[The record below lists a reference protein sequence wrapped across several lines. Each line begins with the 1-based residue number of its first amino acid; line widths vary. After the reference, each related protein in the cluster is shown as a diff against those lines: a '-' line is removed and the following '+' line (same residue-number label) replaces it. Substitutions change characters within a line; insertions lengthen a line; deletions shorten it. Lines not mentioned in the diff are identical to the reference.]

1 MRNLK
6 RALSLALASIMLLGM
21 MVTGAGAA
29 SNSFTDF
36 DQIVNQEAAEVTSGL
51 GIFDGYTDGSFGPE
65 KVVTRAEMAVI
76 ICKLLN
82 GSDVD
87 PGNFTGISKFTD
99 VPAWAEGYV
108 NYCAAAG
115 IVVGVGEGKF
125 NPSATVTT
133 VEAATMLLKALGY
146 FTEEDKLQADWKTVV
161 TGRATGMHLYGA
173 LTLAVDEGLT
183 RDNVAEL
190 VFNTLFAQ
198 RVAYDDNRQLYVKNT
213 NRDVVVT
220 NGTQDYLNTFAE
232 NTFHMWVVDG
242 LVTANSFTDD
252 DLSETTNNA
261 PRTNVVFDAA
271 AAQDY
276 PATTYQG
283 STGSEYPFEYTT
295 GLDMIGHAARVYY
308 RMERNAPV
316 VFAIADRA
324 TKVAYITYNSNNA
337 ALAEAAN
344 AAGFR
349 RNTINQINEDD
360 YKVNYAW
367 DVTYRS
373 LFGTAKAVDLTG
385 DKTIDPAK
393 TLLVISNS
401 SDSKV
406 DYVIVLDQYL
416 DTVKRVVTRNDVTEY
431 DLTTVDGVDQNILH
445 GQAAQGDYVVV
456 TDIGKSG
463 DMLNFE
469 PAEKL
474 SANITKITG
483 KSDST
488 ATVKSIVADGTT
500 YVGSPVYDYRVGN
513 SALDDT
519 TDFEDIATI
528 GEATL
533 LLDFQGK
540 CIGLAQPES
549 TPNYAYAAQFG
560 VWHTGGSLNTEFK
573 LTVKLYFL
581 DGTSG
586 VYLVNTDDSQ
596 NSNTF
601 YKLKMGTTE
610 SAAESVRDRLNGGNG
625 TGAGYV
631 DPTKTY
637 DTNICVDNGTL
648 WLRGKN
654 VIETSDTNGLGIYKV
669 SVRAD
674 DTVVMTKLGSN
685 GDGAGHDSSII
696 PATDETKLISGHS
709 TFVKQNGSNLTYKNT
724 DKVMYQNNKTV
735 YFYVDGSYNTE
746 LSVGAKYGVSN
757 AISITNNK
765 DKDDNTR
772 KESFEQI
779 LLKGDARTNGLA
791 VEAVLIYGYDMGSS
805 ETLYFYRQ
813 NDYDIQSKDASSR
826 AGERN
831 YTITYHLYTADGE
844 PYEATFDNNGKYY
857 DMETAKNTV
866 ENKPTGFYAI
876 GSTDLDGKWTSND
889 PDTVLYKKNGEN
901 KDKPGAEGATNV
913 YVLNA
918 EAYHDTYADNLY
930 TLSEVVGGIIPS
942 TAKVVS
948 TVDGCDFDSVS
959 EIARACDNGHLVR
972 ISYTYSTSDY
982 KVKTVFIT
990 DFKRDA
996 GNLGGDRNPGASL
1009 WSSYDASMDRILV
1022 FDDVTKNPRS
1032 TLAEQLSSAE
1042 KALTDAGFTIVD
1054 SRTAGMYN
1062 QQNGTYSWTIE
1073 ATRVVGNTTRR
1084 YFFTGDPAGGQ
1095 IYGNWYTGAIYTTKV
1110 LVNGN
1115 LAGYYV
1121 PNNTTPAKITVRTVN
1136 ANKTYDVKWNNSA
1149 VVGSVTADEKAVIS
1163 YLLPVANTG
1172 YTVNFVMNT
1181 NPVKPIEGLTG
1192 KVNAALDGV
1201 SATFDGN
1208 KENVKFSAKVG
1219 EKIDVVITGKTEAA
1233 PEGRGLGDTATS
1245 FVVGTYYAVTINGVT
1260 KTVKCETANKLTVP
1274 YTIQESDA
1282 KGLVINVTA
1291 IVEAEA
1297 PVTGKITVSA
1307 NTGYTPSI
1315 TEISAA
1321 GKATIT
1327 VDVPETDTADATY
1340 DMEVTSTVTGLTMP
1354 AKLTGVTAD
1363 KLTFDVDVTADQLK
1377 AGGSITITVSK
1388 NGAEGKVTLNV
1399 TDGYTLSANEITTA
1413 GKTTI
1418 TVTVPETDAKDAKY
1432 TLTVD
1437 GVVKATEVAAS
1448 ELTFEVEV
1456 TEEDLAAGKTIEVE
1470 VTKKAGEVKVD
1481 PTVRAVFDPTTKA
1494 YKLYSYKAEA
1504 MTEDDVKSA
1513 ISAAT
1518 GKTVTN
1524 LKFDTTQTSQYGV
1537 AEFESGNP
1545 VKIFTDASASGSSVN
1560 PIELNEVTMPNGD
1573 KKYLYNGEKV
1583 TGLTASKEYID
1594 VKTGIVASSDM
1605 LTADAKGEAAI
1616 TLTTGVDVV
1625 LAEALTMPATLTNLK
1640 VFAQYGGKE
1649 SEAGASKL
1657 IPVGSTLVV
1666 RYTNAPDAGK
1676 NIEITVESE
1685 KKSAV
1690 ADENGMAQVTCGPVN
1705 SMAGATLAITAAVNV
1720 SYTVTFNGKEV
1731 AADAKVGDEIALT
1744 GVTPTELFK
1753 PTAADDPTLTAINGA
1768 GSYETSTGM
1777 VYKVVAADAIG
1788 DKIDLFSAISVA
1800 TGVTGAK
1807 IYQKWDATNGPSE
1820 QVAASAAQN
1829 VAKGTKL
1836 YLVADDENTIF
1847 AAVAGSGITL
1857 KNEQAPSG
1865 AKAGVWS
1872 FELTK
1877 PVQTAAGTFEVVA
1890 ALPAA
1895 DGFGYATDSIAAA
1908 SGLDKDNP
1916 KDVTAT
1922 GVKAKDVKNIT
1933 VAWDSTTGAVSGT
1946 KNETITPSGK
1956 NYTVTLG
1963 ALDMT
1968 GTDLKFE
1975 VSTNSTNALA
1985 AADSLGSVVI
1995 TITCEGLTISAT
2007 FAVIG
2012 TD

>member
-65 KVVTRAEMAVI
+65 NVVTRAEMAVI

-146 FTEEDKLQADWKTVV
+146 FTEEDKLKEDWKTVV
-161 TGRATGMHLYGA
+161 TGRATTMGLYGSLVLKA
-173 LTLAVDEGLT
+173 DEGLT

-220 NGTQDYLNTFAE
+220 NGTQDYKNTLAE
-232 NTFHMWVVDG
+232 NTFGMWVVDG
-242 LVTANSFTDD
+242 LVTANSCTTD

-261 PRTNVVFDAA
+261 PRTNVVFDAT

-276 PATTYQG
+276 PAHAYQG
-283 STGSEYPFEYTT
+283 GSSSEYPFEYTT

-308 RMERNAPV
+308 KMERNAPV

-586 VYLVNTDDSQ
+586 VYLVNTADSQ

-610 SAAESVRDRLNGGNG
+610 SAAESVRDRLNGGSG
-625 TGAGYV
+625 SGAGYV

-1062 QQNGTYSWTIE
+1062 KDENTYSWTIE

-1121 PNNTTPAKITVRTVN
+1121 PNNTNPAKITVRTVN

-1163 YLLPVANTG
+1163 YLLPTDNTG

-1181 NPVKPIEGLTG
+1181 NPVKPIEGLEG
-1192 KVNAALDGV
+1192 AVAEALTGV
-1201 SATFDGN
+1201 SATFDG
-1208 KENVKFSAKVG
+1208 KNVGDKFSAKVG
-1219 EKIDVVITGKTEAA
+1219 DKIPVVIKGAEAPA
-1233 PEGRGLGDTATS
+1233 PEGRVAGDTATT
-1245 FVVGTYYAVTINGVT
+1245 FVVGKFYDVTINDQKFEGVECKVANQLT
-1260 KTVKCETANKLTVP
+1260 VEYVIAEADKTGLKITVK
-1274 YTIQESDA
+1274 
-1282 KGLVINVTA
+1282 A
-1291 IVEAEA
+1291 IVEAETPVVPTEGTVTLKVADTTRYSIAVTDAEGVAVADGKITEAGTYNVTITDTKVPATGTTTYVVACDDGVTANGTSLTFTYKVTEIPEAGKTVTFTVTATTEGGSEPPVDGELPA
-1297 PVTGKITVSA
+1297 PVVEGQTVTVAWYNADATKYPADDQDAIQATVAAALEGVTLEKIRFTGSTMTTKVYGNDGTEDKEYTINVERYWKVTLGEDEAYVKADETAVELSSLAVGDAYITDGKVYGDVGTLKNVMVVAEAGKGTLPAGISKDVNLSAGKAAKVEVTNNTVTAKIQAATTAGGPVADVTVSTAGTNDYVAYGQTIFATGTATTAGLYTQLNLNGVKKETGLVASDAIAYAGIVVGDETVKEGKVVLEEINGYMVKLDGEELGIAAVSSNVATLTLDSSYSDMEGNAYVVPDATVKAHITETDATTNWGIVKWNAPASSSGSATYTLKFGLTGNSPATVTTPTDGVINLVPATKVTLPAGVDATYSYGTGDNAITNEDLTAGKDSYVAVGAKITVAETANTKGNYLTKTVGENGATENANKSDGSTTPSTFTDVVVGADEIVFGIVEYVSAISITPPTLPVKDTAIAPLTMTVTTGNGKVTAATATLVASDAGGALGELTQYVGGKKYTFSTVLSAVDGYYVDGDTAVTQETVAGWAIGTDTFAPKFDETTGKITASFV
-1307 NTGYTPSI
+1307 
-1315 TEISAA
+1315 
-1321 GKATIT
+1321 AT
-1327 VDVPETDTADATY
+1327 
-1340 DMEVTSTVTGLTMP
+1340 
-1354 AKLTGVTAD
+1354 
-1363 KLTFDVDVTADQLK
+1363 
-1377 AGGSITITVSK
+1377 
-1388 NGAEGKVTLNV
+1388 
-1399 TDGYTLSANEITTA
+1399 
-1413 GKTTI
+1413 
-1418 TVTVPETDAKDAKY
+1418 
-1432 TLTVD
+1432 
-1437 GVVKATEVAAS
+1437 
-1448 ELTFEVEV
+1448 
-1456 TEEDLAAGKTIEVE
+1456 
-1470 VTKKAGEVKVD
+1470 
-1481 PTVRAVFDPTTKA
+1481 
-1494 YKLYSYKAEA
+1494 
-1504 MTEDDVKSA
+1504 
-1513 ISAAT
+1513 
-1518 GKTVTN
+1518 
-1524 LKFDTTQTSQYGV
+1524 
-1537 AEFESGNP
+1537 
-1545 VKIFTDASASGSSVN
+1545 
-1560 PIELNEVTMPNGD
+1560 
-1573 KKYLYNGEKV
+1573 
-1583 TGLTASKEYID
+1583 
-1594 VKTGIVASSDM
+1594 VAS
-1605 LTADAKGEAAI
+1605 
-1616 TLTTGVDVV
+1616 
-1625 LAEALTMPATLTNLK
+1625 
-1640 VFAQYGGKE
+1640 
-1649 SEAGASKL
+1649 
-1657 IPVGSTLVV
+1657 
-1666 RYTNAPDAGK
+1666 
-1676 NIEITVESE
+1676 
-1685 KKSAV
+1685 
-1690 ADENGMAQVTCGPVN
+1690 
-1705 SMAGATLAITAAVNV
+1705 
-1720 SYTVTFNGKEV
+1720 
-1731 AADAKVGDEIALT
+1731 
-1744 GVTPTELFK
+1744 
-1753 PTAADDPTLTAINGA
+1753 
-1768 GSYETSTGM
+1768 
-1777 VYKVVAADAIG
+1777 
-1788 DKIDLFSAISVA
+1788 
-1800 TGVTGAK
+1800 
-1807 IYQKWDATNGPSE
+1807 
-1820 QVAASAAQN
+1820 
-1829 VAKGTKL
+1829 
-1836 YLVADDENTIF
+1836 
-1847 AAVAGSGITL
+1847 
-1857 KNEQAPSG
+1857 
-1865 AKAGVWS
+1865 
-1872 FELTK
+1872 
-1877 PVQTAAGTFEVVA
+1877 
-1890 ALPAA
+1890 
-1895 DGFGYATDSIAAA
+1895 
-1908 SGLDKDNP
+1908 
-1916 KDVTAT
+1916 
-1922 GVKAKDVKNIT
+1922 
-1933 VAWDSTTGAVSGT
+1933 
-1946 KNETITPSGK
+1946 
-1956 NYTVTLG
+1956 
-1963 ALDMT
+1963 
-1968 GTDLKFE
+1968 
-1975 VSTNSTNALA
+1975 
-1985 AADSLGSVVI
+1985 
-1995 TITCEGLTISAT
+1995 
-2007 FAVIG
+2007 
-2012 TD
+2012 

>member
-65 KVVTRAEMAVI
+65 NVVTRAEMAVI

-146 FTEEDKLQADWKTVV
+146 FTEEDKLKEDWKTVV
-161 TGRATGMHLYGA
+161 TGRATGMKLYGT

-308 RMERNAPV
+308 KMERNAPV

-586 VYLVNTDDSQ
+586 VYLVNTADSQ

-610 SAAESVRDRLNGGNG
+610 SAAESVRDRLNGGSG

-942 TAKVVS
+942 NAKVVS

-1121 PNNTTPAKITVRTVN
+1121 PNDTNPAKITVRTVN
-1136 ANKTYDVKWNNSA
+1136 ANKTYDVKWNNGA
-1149 VVGSVTADEKAVIS
+1149 AVGSVTADEKAVIS
-1163 YLLPVANTG
+1163 YRLPVANTG

-1181 NPVKPIEGLTG
+1181 NPTKPIEGLTG
-1192 KVNAALDGV
+1192 KVDAALDGV
-1201 SATFDGN
+1201 SATFGGN
-1208 KENVKFSAKVG
+1208 AEGDKFSAKVG
-1219 EKIDVVITGKTEAA
+1219 DKIDVVITGKTEPA
-1233 PEGRGLGDTATS
+1233 PEGRAVGETATT
-1245 FVVGTYYAVTINGVT
+1245 FEVGKFYDVTINDQKFEGVECKVANQLT
-1260 KTVKCETANKLTVP
+1260 VEYVIKEADKTGLKITVK
-1274 YTIQESDA
+1274 
-1282 KGLVINVTA
+1282 A
-1291 IVEAEA
+1291 IVEAKA
-1297 PVTGKITVSA
+1297 PVAPTEGTVTVKVADAEGVADRFTIAVTDAEGAAVAGGKITKAGTYNVTITDTKKPA
-1307 NTGYTPSI
+1307 TGTTTYVVACDDGATADGTSLTFTYEV
-1315 TEISAA
+1315 TEIPEA
-1321 GKATIT
+1321 GK
-1327 VDVPETDTADATY
+1327 
-1340 DMEVTSTVTGLTMP
+1340 TVTFTVTATTEGGTEPPVDGELP
-1354 AKLTGVTAD
+1354 APKPNNEANPTSYEIAWYDANKEATGPAVDAVKADLAKALGVTAD
-1363 KLTFDVDVTADQLK
+1363 
-1377 AGGSITITVSK
+1377 
-1388 NGAEGKVTLNV
+1388 EVTLIMSGATGNAQV
-1399 TDGYTLSANEITTA
+1399 GDKTYAITTA
-1413 GKTTI
+1413 RYWKVSVKGSETFVYVKANGTAVTGLDTLTVGNYIAGDDVMVTSGSQVTVATAGSATVPAVTEDTVLTPAALVNGSFAGNAKILVTAADGASSWQSTKRNYVAFGQVLKVTGTNTNTGKFVQLTLNGEAQGEPVLATAEATAYGDVTVGADTVKDGEIVLEETAGYKVILSTTGETMGIASVDSATQATLAIEGVADIGKRYLVVNATNKAIDNGTNALEVELVTGDATNGFVNSSKIVFDTTASSGYAEPAEDGTI
-1418 TVTVPETDAKDAKY
+1418 TVTPATLVDVGTGLTLDYKFGSSDDEITETGKTADEYYVAEGAVVTIKEAAGAKSDRIDVITGENGTPVAGTPAPDATGPSVEKTVGSEKLTFTLVQNITGVELGAFTGIPVKDQAP
-1432 TLTVD
+1432 
-1437 GVVKATEVAAS
+1437 AAS
-1448 ELTFEVEV
+1448 VNV
-1456 TEEDLAAGKTIEVE
+1456 
-1470 VTKKAGEVKVD
+1470 
-1481 PTVRAVFDPTTKA
+1481 
-1494 YKLYSYKAEA
+1494 
-1504 MTEDDVKSA
+1504 
-1513 ISAAT
+1513 AAT
-1518 GKTVTN
+1518 GSPANSVTSP
-1524 LKFDTTQTSQYGV
+1524 TTS
-1537 AEFESGNP
+1537 
-1545 VKIFTDASASGSSVN
+1545 
-1560 PIELNEVTMPNGD
+1560 
-1573 KKYLYNGEKV
+1573 
-1583 TGLTASKEYID
+1583 
-1594 VKTGIVASSDM
+1594 
-1605 LTADAKGEAAI
+1605 
-1616 TLTTGVDVV
+1616 
-1625 LAEALTMPATLTNLK
+1625 
-1640 VFAQYGGKE
+1640 
-1649 SEAGASKL
+1649 
-1657 IPVGSTLVV
+1657 
-1666 RYTNAPDAGK
+1666 
-1676 NIEITVESE
+1676 
-1685 KKSAV
+1685 
-1690 ADENGMAQVTCGPVN
+1690 
-1705 SMAGATLAITAAVNV
+1705 
-1720 SYTVTFNGKEV
+1720 
-1731 AADAKVGDEIALT
+1731 
-1744 GVTPTELFK
+1744 
-1753 PTAADDPTLTAINGA
+1753 
-1768 GSYETSTGM
+1768 
-1777 VYKVVAADAIG
+1777 VVAA
-1788 DKIDLFSAISVA
+1788 
-1800 TGVTGAK
+1800 T
-1807 IYQKWDATNGPSE
+1807 TNPELSGG
-1820 QVAASAAQN
+1820 N
-1829 VAKGTKL
+1829 
-1836 YLVADDENTIF
+1836 Y
-1847 AAVAGSGITL
+1847 VAGIYKFTVTL
-1857 KNEQAPSG
+1857 S
-1865 AKAGVWS
+1865 
-1872 FELTK
+1872 
-1877 PVQTAAGTFEVVA
+1877 
-1890 ALPAA
+1890 AA
-1895 DGFGYATDSIAAA
+1895 DGFYFSEAVA
-1908 SGLDKDNP
+1908 P
-1916 KDVTAT
+1916 
-1922 GVKAKDVKNIT
+1922 T
-1933 VAWDSTTGAVSGT
+1933 VASSVSGA
-1946 KNETITPSGK
+1946 
-1956 NYTVTLG
+1956 YTLV
-1963 ALDMT
+1963 A
-1968 GTDLKFE
+1968 
-1975 VSTNSTNALA
+1975 NSAELTEDGRL
-1985 AADSLGSVVI
+1985 I
-1995 TITCEGLTISAT
+1995 CEIQVELS
-2007 FAVIG
+2007 
-2012 TD
+2012 

>member
-108 NYCAAAG
+108 NYCAASG

-146 FTEEDKLQADWKTVV
+146 FTEEDKLKEDWKTVV
-161 TGRATGMHLYGA
+161 TGRATGMKLYGS

-242 LVTANSFTDD
+242 LVTANSFTND

-261 PRTNVVFDAA
+261 PRTNVVFDEA

-276 PATTYQG
+276 PATAYQG

-308 RMERNAPV
+308 KMERNAPV

-610 SAAESVRDRLNGGNG
+610 SAAESVRDRLNGGSG

-813 NDYDIQSKDASSR
+813 NDYDIQSKDTSSR

-942 TAKVVS
+942 NAKVVS

-1062 QQNGTYSWTIE
+1062 REDNTYSWTIE

-1121 PNNTTPAKITVRTVN
+1121 PNNTNPAKITVRTVN

-1149 VVGSVTADEKAVIS
+1149 VVDSVTADEKAVIS
-1163 YLLPVANTG
+1163 YLLPTANTG

-1181 NPVKPIEGLTG
+1181 NPVKPIEGLEG
-1192 KVNAALDGV
+1192 AVAEALTGV
-1201 SATFDGN
+1201 SATFDG
-1208 KENVKFSAKVG
+1208 KNVGDKFSAKVG
-1219 EKIDVVITGKTEAA
+1219 DKIPVVIKGAEAPA
-1233 PEGRGLGDTATS
+1233 PESRVAGDPAKT
-1245 FVVGTYYAVTINGVT
+1245 FVVGKFYDVTINDQKFEGVECKVANQLT
-1260 KTVKCETANKLTVP
+1260 VEYVIAEADKTGLKITVK
-1274 YTIQESDA
+1274 
-1282 KGLVINVTA
+1282 A

-1297 PVTGKITVSA
+1297 PVTPTEGTVTVKVVGAGDAGTYTA
-1307 NTGYTPSI
+1307 NTTTL
-1315 TEISAA
+1315 TEA
-1321 GKATIT
+1321 GKEYT
-1327 VDVPETDTADATY
+1327 
-1340 DMEVTSTVTGLTMP
+1340 
-1354 AKLTGVTAD
+1354 
-1363 KLTFDVDVTADQLK
+1363 
-1377 AGGSITITVSK
+1377 ITITDSTYKTGDTYVVAGEDVAGVDNK
-1388 NGAEGKVTLNV
+1388 
-1399 TDGYTLSANEITTA
+1399 DG
-1413 GKTTI
+1413 TI
-1418 TVTVPETDAKDAKY
+1418 TVTYTTPAEIPAEGM
-1432 TLTVD
+1432 TLTVTVTKTAYVD
-1437 GVVKATEVAAS
+1437 LGDSEIVKATMGTPTGANVAVTEFLAYWADGETAPDILNSKKLIAKALTDAGYSVTETDIDLENKTVTENSAGKGYVISWSGIANGTAPTRLYKVTFDGKADTAAYGKSGASVPLKNVPSSVKFMLAEDKAYGAEADAVKPTAGAFNVTIASADANYVEAIKLKTSVTNGLVTNNLVLATVKPVGTGIEGFLDSNNSKYLQKGATVSLIEGSALKANQKFTLTVNGTATQETAAANGTYSKDIVVAAGTDGEFDIVATAS
-1448 ELTFEVEV
+1448 YSVYLDDAATPLTFNANGTIILDGMAGKKLVYLD
-1456 TEEDLAAGKTIEVE
+1456 TTDNSLKSAAGWV
-1470 VTKKAGEVKVD
+1470 AG
-1481 PTVRAVFDPTTKA
+1481 
-1494 YKLYSYKAEA
+1494 
-1504 MTEDDVKSA
+1504 
-1513 ISAAT
+1513 AT
-1518 GKTVTN
+1518 GK
-1524 LKFDTTQTSQYGV
+1524 DG
-1537 AEFESGNP
+1537 
-1545 VKIFTDASASGSSVN
+1545 
-1560 PIELNEVTMPNGD
+1560 
-1573 KKYLYNGEKV
+1573 
-1583 TGLTASKEYID
+1583 
-1594 VKTGIVASSDM
+1594 
-1605 LTADAKGEAAI
+1605 
-1616 TLTTGVDVV
+1616 TLT
-1625 LAEALTMPATLTNLK
+1625 L
-1640 VFAQYGGKE
+1640 
-1649 SEAGASKL
+1649 
-1657 IPVGSTLVV
+1657 
-1666 RYTNAPDAGK
+1666 
-1676 NIEITVESE
+1676 
-1685 KKSAV
+1685 
-1690 ADENGMAQVTCGPVN
+1690 
-1705 SMAGATLAITAAVNV
+1705 ATLAAASNAV
-1720 SYTVTFNGKEV
+1720 SATGDIRIYRAYELDMTSVT
-1731 AADAKVGDEIALT
+1731 D
-1744 GVTPTELFK
+1744 
-1753 PTAADDPTLTAINGA
+1753 
-1768 GSYETSTGM
+1768 
-1777 VYKVVAADAIG
+1777 YKVYTGFPCTSENELILDSNKAYVKAAG
-1788 DKIDLFSAISVA
+1788 TNELYVM
-1800 TGVTGAK
+1800 AK
-1807 IYQKWDATNGPSE
+1807 
-1820 QVAASAAQN
+1820 AAN
-1829 VAKGTKL
+1829 TW
-1836 YLVADDENTIF
+1836 LVADDAAKVVLGAAKQTPNEIRKGVWPITLTAALNGNTEI
-1847 AAVAGSGITL
+1847 VAGVAFKDVELDLGATGLAANDTNKVAVVDFGAEDDVTIDATKLVWTDGDDIGGGKVSVSVDGTDGTKIVLDNTSGSAVNQAAAKQVLGTL
-1857 KNEQAPSG
+1857 KVVLSDGRSMEF
-1865 AKAGVWS
+1865 KV
-1872 FELTK
+1872 
-1877 PVQTAAGTFEVVA
+1877 VIAGT
-1890 ALPAA
+1890 
-1895 DGFGYATDSIAAA
+1895 GR
-1908 SGLDKDNP
+1908 
-1916 KDVTAT
+1916 
-1922 GVKAKDVKNIT
+1922 
-1933 VAWDSTTGAVSGT
+1933 
-1946 KNETITPSGK
+1946 
-1956 NYTVTLG
+1956 
-1963 ALDMT
+1963 
-1968 GTDLKFE
+1968 
-1975 VSTNSTNALA
+1975 
-1985 AADSLGSVVI
+1985 
-1995 TITCEGLTISAT
+1995 
-2007 FAVIG
+2007 
-2012 TD
+2012 

>member
-1 MRNLK
+1 
-6 RALSLALASIMLLGM
+6 
-21 MVTGAGAA
+21 
-29 SNSFTDF
+29 
-36 DQIVNQEAAEVTSGL
+36 EAAEVTSGL

-65 KVVTRAEMAVI
+65 NVVTRAEMAVI

-108 NYCAAAG
+108 NFCAASD

-146 FTEEDKLQADWKTVV
+146 FTEEDKLKEDWKTVV
-161 TGRATGMHLYGA
+161 TGRATTMGLYGKLVLKA
-173 LTLAVDEGLT
+173 DEGLT

-213 NRDVVVT
+213 GRDVVVT
-220 NGTQDYLNTFAE
+220 NGTQDYKNTLAE
-232 NTFHMWVVDG
+232 NTFGMWVVDG
-242 LVTANSFTDD
+242 LVTANSCTTD

-261 PRTNVVFDAA
+261 PRTNVVFDAT

-276 PATTYQG
+276 PAHAYQG
-283 STGSEYPFEYTT
+283 GSSSEYPFEYTT

-586 VYLVNTDDSQ
+586 VYLVNTADSQ

-610 SAAESVRDRLNGGNG
+610 SAAESVRDRLNGGSG
-625 TGAGYV
+625 SGAGYV

-1062 QQNGTYSWTIE
+1062 KDENTYSWTIE

-1121 PNNTTPAKITVRTVN
+1121 PNNTNPAKITVRTVN

-1163 YLLPVANTG
+1163 YLLP
-1172 YTVNFVMNT
+1172 
-1181 NPVKPIEGLTG
+1181 
-1192 KVNAALDGV
+1192 
-1201 SATFDGN
+1201 
-1208 KENVKFSAKVG
+1208 
-1219 EKIDVVITGKTEAA
+1219 
-1233 PEGRGLGDTATS
+1233 
-1245 FVVGTYYAVTINGVT
+1245 
-1260 KTVKCETANKLTVP
+1260 
-1274 YTIQESDA
+1274 
-1282 KGLVINVTA
+1282 
-1291 IVEAEA
+1291 
-1297 PVTGKITVSA
+1297 
-1307 NTGYTPSI
+1307 
-1315 TEISAA
+1315 
-1321 GKATIT
+1321 
-1327 VDVPETDTADATY
+1327 
-1340 DMEVTSTVTGLTMP
+1340 
-1354 AKLTGVTAD
+1354 
-1363 KLTFDVDVTADQLK
+1363 
-1377 AGGSITITVSK
+1377 
-1388 NGAEGKVTLNV
+1388 
-1399 TDGYTLSANEITTA
+1399 
-1413 GKTTI
+1413 
-1418 TVTVPETDAKDAKY
+1418 
-1432 TLTVD
+1432 
-1437 GVVKATEVAAS
+1437 
-1448 ELTFEVEV
+1448 
-1456 TEEDLAAGKTIEVE
+1456 
-1470 VTKKAGEVKVD
+1470 
-1481 PTVRAVFDPTTKA
+1481 
-1494 YKLYSYKAEA
+1494 
-1504 MTEDDVKSA
+1504 
-1513 ISAAT
+1513 
-1518 GKTVTN
+1518 
-1524 LKFDTTQTSQYGV
+1524 
-1537 AEFESGNP
+1537 
-1545 VKIFTDASASGSSVN
+1545 
-1560 PIELNEVTMPNGD
+1560 
-1573 KKYLYNGEKV
+1573 
-1583 TGLTASKEYID
+1583 
-1594 VKTGIVASSDM
+1594 
-1605 LTADAKGEAAI
+1605 
-1616 TLTTGVDVV
+1616 
-1625 LAEALTMPATLTNLK
+1625 
-1640 VFAQYGGKE
+1640 
-1649 SEAGASKL
+1649 
-1657 IPVGSTLVV
+1657 
-1666 RYTNAPDAGK
+1666 
-1676 NIEITVESE
+1676 
-1685 KKSAV
+1685 
-1690 ADENGMAQVTCGPVN
+1690 
-1705 SMAGATLAITAAVNV
+1705 
-1720 SYTVTFNGKEV
+1720 
-1731 AADAKVGDEIALT
+1731 
-1744 GVTPTELFK
+1744 
-1753 PTAADDPTLTAINGA
+1753 
-1768 GSYETSTGM
+1768 
-1777 VYKVVAADAIG
+1777 
-1788 DKIDLFSAISVA
+1788 
-1800 TGVTGAK
+1800 
-1807 IYQKWDATNGPSE
+1807 
-1820 QVAASAAQN
+1820 
-1829 VAKGTKL
+1829 
-1836 YLVADDENTIF
+1836 
-1847 AAVAGSGITL
+1847 
-1857 KNEQAPSG
+1857 
-1865 AKAGVWS
+1865 
-1872 FELTK
+1872 
-1877 PVQTAAGTFEVVA
+1877 
-1890 ALPAA
+1890 
-1895 DGFGYATDSIAAA
+1895 
-1908 SGLDKDNP
+1908 
-1916 KDVTAT
+1916 
-1922 GVKAKDVKNIT
+1922 
-1933 VAWDSTTGAVSGT
+1933 
-1946 KNETITPSGK
+1946 
-1956 NYTVTLG
+1956 
-1963 ALDMT
+1963 
-1968 GTDLKFE
+1968 
-1975 VSTNSTNALA
+1975 
-1985 AADSLGSVVI
+1985 
-1995 TITCEGLTISAT
+1995 
-2007 FAVIG
+2007 
-2012 TD
+2012 